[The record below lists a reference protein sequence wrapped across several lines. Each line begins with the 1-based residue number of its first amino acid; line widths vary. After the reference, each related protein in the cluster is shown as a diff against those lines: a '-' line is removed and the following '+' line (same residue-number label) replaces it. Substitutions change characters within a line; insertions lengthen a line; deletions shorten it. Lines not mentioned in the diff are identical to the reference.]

1 MSVATT
7 ILLNEMRRIW
17 MQPLVWIVLGL
28 TFLIIALLFL
38 VLLNNFYL
46 DIQVKFSGNANA
58 PGVTDSVF
66 YPMLFWSS
74 IIGALMMPIF
84 TLRIITEE
92 KIRRQDTL
100 LTCAPIKCTTIITT
114 KLLAIVS
121 VAVGFALLCLIFP
134 LTLSTMVALDWGKI
148 AAGIIGMLLFQ
159 TSYAAICVWV
169 ATLTQNIMFT
179 LLSCLGAFLLSFIL
193 FYSATSEQSA
203 SNLFLHISSFT
214 HLLSPLS
221 GLITSTDVFY
231 FLIVTLLFSTLSIIH
246 LRFKKD

>member
-1 MSVATT
+1 
-7 ILLNEMRRIW
+7 
-17 MQPLVWIVLGL
+17 
-28 TFLIIALLFL
+28 
-38 VLLNNFYL
+38 
-46 DIQVKFSGNANA
+46 
-58 PGVTDSVF
+58 
-66 YPMLFWSS
+66 
-74 IIGALMMPIF
+74 MMPIF

>member
-1 MSVATT
+1 MRIAAT
-7 ILLNEMRRIW
+7 ILFNEMRRIW

-28 TFLIIALLFL
+28 TFIVIALLFL

-46 DIQVKFSGNANA
+46 DIQVKFAGNDNA

-66 YPMLFWSS
+66 HPMLFWSS

-84 TLRIITEE
+84 TLRIVTEE
-92 KIRRQDTL
+92 KIRRQDIL
-100 LTCAPIKCTTIITT
+100 LTSAPIKCTTIITT
-114 KLLAIVS
+114 KLLAIIS
-121 VAVGFALLCLIFP
+121 VAAAFALLNLIFP
-134 LTLSTMVALDWGKI
+134 LTMSTIVNLDWGKI

-159 TSYAAICVWV
+159 ASYAAICVWI

-179 LLSCLGAFLLSFIL
+179 LLSCLGMFLLSFIL
-193 FYSATSEQSA
+193 FYSATSKESA
-203 SNLFLHISSFT
+203 SNLFLYISSFS

-221 GLITSTDVFY
+221 GLITSTDIFY
-231 FLIVTLLFSTLSIIH
+231 FIIVILLFSTLSIIH